1 MQTAEEIGRAA
12 LMTIRNLSAQ
22 SLSVRAKDFD
32 VTLTCH

>member
-12 LMTIRNLSAQ
+12 LKTLPAQ

-32 VTLTCH
+32 VTITCH